1 MSRERITV
9 RAGAAAVAS
18 PPTQPPASLTCD
30 LGGFD
35 HGLLEEGLLVAEGDD
50 AAGAAAVVGEL
61 QQLRGAL
68 GAGEAVLV
76 LAGLHAVHH
85 GRRHLLGRGA
95 LGWEVG
101 FEPGS
106 PRSSPRCPPLCS
118 PRLQP
123 LARGALQRPRHPRA
137 RRLRLRELLGLG
149 HWPRSLLTAWGHEE
163 SPKSAPRG
171 TGHGEAGRAGPG
183 RAEPGRMSRQAGRGT
198 ESKKMNSELFTL
210 TYGALVTQ
218 LCKDYENDEDVNKQL
233 DKMGYNIGVRL
244 IEDFLARSNVGR
256 CHDFRETADV
266 IAKIA
271 FKMYLGITPSIT
283 NWSPGGDEFSLILE
297 NNPLVDFVELPDNH
311 STLIYSNLLCGV
323 LRGALEMVQMAVD
336 VKFVQDTLKGDS
348 VTEIRMKFIR
358 RIEDNLPAGEE

>member
-1 MSRERITV
+1 
-9 RAGAAAVAS
+9 
-18 PPTQPPASLTCD
+18 
-30 LGGFD
+30 
-35 HGLLEEGLLVAEGDD
+35 
-50 AAGAAAVVGEL
+50 
-61 QQLRGAL
+61 
-68 GAGEAVLV
+68 
-76 LAGLHAVHH
+76 
-85 GRRHLLGRGA
+85 
-95 LGWEVG
+95 
-101 FEPGS
+101 
-106 PRSSPRCPPLCS
+106 
-118 PRLQP
+118 
-123 LARGALQRPRHPRA
+123 
-137 RRLRLRELLGLG
+137 
-149 HWPRSLLTAWGHEE
+149 
-163 SPKSAPRG
+163 
-171 TGHGEAGRAGPG
+171 
-183 RAEPGRMSRQAGRGT
+183 MSRQAGRGT

-311 STLIYSNLLCGV
+311 SSLIYSNLLCGV
-323 LRGALEMVQMAVD
+323 LRGALEMVSQGLSSSETEIRTTKVQMAVD

>member
-1 MSRERITV
+1 MFVLTTATGLRGAAGGTCEVAPRGHLPWPGPQSTSVGMRRERSTV
-9 RAGAAAVAS
+9 RAGAAAMVS

-76 LAGLHAVHH
+76 LAGLHTVHH
-85 GRRHLLGRGA
+85 RRRHLLGRGA
-95 LGWEVG
+95 LGWEFG

-123 LARGALQRPRHPRA
+123 LARGALQRPRRPRA

-149 HWPRSLLTAWGHEE
+149 HWPRSLLTGWGHEE

-171 TGHGEAGRAGPG
+171 MGHGEAESRMALGTPGHLRVLRVLSPALQKGPFVPVTSSCSAAFPFIIFLSSFFCGERRAVRGSG
-183 RAEPGRMSRQAGRGT
+183 GEGRG
-198 ESKKMNSELFTL
+198 L
-210 TYGALVTQ
+210 
-218 LCKDYENDEDVNKQL
+218 
-233 DKMGYNIGVRL
+233 R
-244 IEDFLARSNVGR
+244 
-256 CHDFRETADV
+256 
-266 IAKIA
+266 
-271 FKMYLGITPSIT
+271 TPQ
-283 NWSPGGDEFSLILE
+283 GGH
-297 NNPLVDFVELPDNH
+297 PPWHLPRPICA
-311 STLIYSNLLCGV
+311 SS
-323 LRGALEMVQMAVD
+323 
-336 VKFVQDTLKGDS
+336 S
-348 VTEIRMKFIR
+348 
-358 RIEDNLPAGEE
+358 